1 LEMALLS
8 VGLGA
13 VLFAPNR
20 RFMMVVGDVGSRP
33 ERRDLRARWEDRR
46 GVCWQCGVNGRHRT
60 MVVAPAVPA
69 NVIDRHVGASDLLT
83 LRFPSRIAIGR
94 DVACHGNCRH

>member
-1 LEMALLS
+1 MALLS

-20 RFMMVVGDVGSRP
+20 RFMLVERYVGCRP
-33 ERRDLRARWEDRR
+33 ESRDMQPRGEDRR

-60 MVVAPAVPA
+60 VVVAPAVPA
-69 NVIDRHVGASDLLT
+69 NVIDRHVGASDRT
-83 LRFPSRIAIGR
+83 LRCPSRIAIHWS
-94 DVACHGNCRH
+94 APCHGNCRH